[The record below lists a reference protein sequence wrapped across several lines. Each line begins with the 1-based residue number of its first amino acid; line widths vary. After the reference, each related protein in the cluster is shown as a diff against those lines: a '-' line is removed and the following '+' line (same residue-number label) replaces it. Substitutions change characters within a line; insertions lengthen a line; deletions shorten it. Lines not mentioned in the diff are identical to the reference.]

1 MNKLSDDFLIE
12 AYEKAVALDV
22 DQEFIN
28 LLKQEMKR
36 RKEISHKY
44 KLASSSPQ
52 S

>member
-1 MNKLSDDFLIE
+1 MNKLSDDFLLE
-12 AYEKAVALDV
+12 VYEKAIALDV

-36 RKEISHKY
+36 RKEIGHKY
-44 KLASSSPQ
+44 NQSASSPQ